1 MLISLIY
8 VILAALGLG
17 LLVFI
22 HELGHYFMARRVG
35 MKVESFGI
43 GFGKAIYSWE
53 HDGVQWRLNWL
64 PFGGYVK
71 IAGMETDGDK
81 NPEEIPGGFFS
92 KSPIDRIKV
101 IFAGPFVNLVFAF
114 LIFAILWLQ
123 GGREKNFSE
132 FTPKIGWIDP
142 KSELYQDGVRPGDEI
157 SLLGG
162 QPYKGAQDLLY
173 APMTASDELEVQG
186 FKINYQ
192 TGSKV
197 PFDYKVKPYP
207 NPTFVD
213 KGILTSGI
221 LKTASYLIYN
231 PPKNSSLEDLFSES
245 SPMLNSGIL
254 PGDRLMWV
262 DGNLIFSM
270 QQLEEV
276 LNDGRALITIQRGE
290 DRLLRRVPRV
300 KIEELKLDSD
310 LKEEFVDWQHEAELA
325 GEKISKLYAIPYNMT
340 PSAVV
345 ENTLKFIDKE
355 KQLEV
360 FPKHPFSAIDEPLQP
375 NDKIIAVDGVQIKHA
390 YQMLYQLQTRKVN
403 IIVERGMEFKQPVT
417 WEEANAQFNREVHWA
432 DLQKIAASIGTS
444 YPINSVGNLHLLR
457 PIIPKKLS
465 ELSLAPDKQTLLTN
479 ELNAQR
485 KRIES
490 IEDTEK
496 RTQALRQL
504 EIHERQ
510 LILGLPGI
518 QDRQVT
524 FNPNPIEQ
532 FGIVFKEIWRTMI
545 ALFTGSLSPKWMA
558 GPIGIVQIVH
568 SSWLIGFKEALFWIG
583 AISLNL
589 GFLNLLPI
597 PVLDGG
603 YIFLFLTEI
612 ITKKKVKP
620 KTLER
625 LIVPFVILVVG
636 FILYT
641 TYNDVARLV
650 SQFFNW

>member
-43 GFGKAIYSWE
+43 GFGKSIYSWE
-53 HDGVQWRLNWL
+53 HNGVQWRLNWL

-71 IAGMETDGDK
+71 IAGMETEGDQ

-114 LIFAILWLQ
+114 LIFAILWLE

-132 FTPKIGWIDP
+132 FTPKIGWVDP
-142 KSELYQDGVRPGDEI
+142 KSELYHDGVRPGDDI
-157 SLLGG
+157 SSLGG
-162 QPYKGAQDLLY
+162 EVYKGAQDLLY
-173 APMTASDELEVQG
+173 APMTASDELNVKG
-186 FKINYQ
+186 FKIDYR

-197 PFDYKVKPYP
+197 PFDYKIKPYA
-207 NPTFVD
+207 NPSFID

-221 LKTASYLIYN
+221 LKPASYLIYN
-231 PPKNSSLEDLFSES
+231 PAKNSSLEDLFSES

-276 LNDGRALITIQRGE
+276 LNDGRALLTIQRGE

-300 KIEELKLDSD
+300 KIEELKLDPD

-325 GEKISKLYAIPYNMT
+325 GEKISKIYAIPYNMT
-340 PSAVV
+340 PNAVI
-345 ENTLKFIDKE
+345 ENALKFIDKE

-360 FPKHPFSAIDEPLQP
+360 FPKHPFSSIDEPLKP
-375 NDKIIAVDGVQIKHA
+375 NDKIIAVDGVQVKHA
-390 YQMLYQLQTRKVN
+390 YQLLYQLQTRKVN

-432 DLQKIAASIGTS
+432 DLQKIASGIGTS
-444 YPINSVGNLHLLR
+444 YPVTSVGNLHLLK

-465 ELSLAPDKQTLLTN
+465 ELSLTPDKQALLTN

-490 IEDTEK
+490 IEDSEK

-603 YIFLFLTEI
+603 YIFLFLAEI
-612 ITKKKVKP
+612 VTKKKMKP

-625 LIVPFVILVVG
+625 LIIPFVILVVG

-641 TYNDVARLV
+641 TYNDVVRLV
-650 SQFFNW
+650 TQFFN